1 MLSNPTSSIQ
11 QRRQMHRRQNSTP
24 TIFEAPQV
32 QPMPNM
38 AQRQHFHRRGMSV
51 DQKPQLLSPFPDRM
65 APPANPQGDNQ
76 VSNGTNLG
84 QNHPQH
90 TVQVAQQQSMAQPGP
105 PFPHFQ
111 DPAAHLNQPHPHPHH
126 PLSPAQPPLNQGGP
140 HPPPLQ
146 HGPPHHPLQPSPQQ
160 LQDLERHIRAVYGTS
175 ATVQLSV
182 LPPQV
187 TQSNKSSPMTPLDHL
202 DIAPMSSSFG
212 DPYEINLQPP
222 AEDHGFNFSL
232 PTHESD
238 NGYDSSLY
246 SSDAISPGC
255 SPSTSPRQRAFQHH
269 GHLAPGP
276 QLSLSRRP
284 SLVPMS
290 RSSTEMDGLLSPV
303 PMKQPM
309 SPQVMPFAELNLDG
323 SIEETGITAEEI
335 QAYISE
341 QDPDNHRWTCLF
353 PDCGKTFGRRENIR
367 SHVQTHLGD
376 RQFRCNH
383 CGKCFVRQHDLKR
396 HAKIHTGDKP
406 YKCPCGAGFA
416 RQDALTRHRQRGMC
430 DGAFPGAV
438 KKQARRGRPR
448 KHRPEM
454 EERLEKSSR
463 TRKALASNYESS
475 GSSDDSPGSSGY
487 SPAANVNECDSARF
501 TNLNGLHNS
510 DIQSSFSS
518 RSAESEFPASSPSV
532 LDSLDS
538 PASPLPVASAASAP
552 PAFAAL
558 SAPSDCVAP
567 SALSDFKPEESLER
581 SLHSALSAVLSPASS
596 ASPVDPSLTS
606 LPNSFNAEAA
616 SSPFDQ
622 HLSPAAQPA
631 DDSKL
636 DLDIADPTSTNND
649 DSDILQLQSSHPFD
663 GVATPPMSPVADN
676 DDFLNSNSPAKD
688 SSSENMLSVPKGANA
703 RAVARASS
711 PSKPKRTS
719 SGRTVSNPFSTPP
732 SSPPPMAAGGSFFA

>member
-518 RSAESEFPASSPSV
+518 
-532 LDSLDS
+532 
-538 PASPLPVASAASAP
+538 
-552 PAFAAL
+552 
-558 SAPSDCVAP
+558 
-567 SALSDFKPEESLER
+567 
-581 SLHSALSAVLSPASS
+581 
-596 ASPVDPSLTS
+596 
-606 LPNSFNAEAA
+606 SFNAEAA

-732 SSPPPMAAGGSFFA
+732 SSPPPMAAGGSFFADAASAGNGAFDLQPLGDPLVPVSCGGSGFGGSGEGNLGAMWDPFEEGMDSVLAGAGEIGGSAADYSWDFGEMEQ

>member
-140 HPPPLQ
+140 HPPPPLQ

-518 RSAESEFPASSPSV
+518 
-532 LDSLDS
+532 
-538 PASPLPVASAASAP
+538 
-552 PAFAAL
+552 
-558 SAPSDCVAP
+558 
-567 SALSDFKPEESLER
+567 
-581 SLHSALSAVLSPASS
+581 
-596 ASPVDPSLTS
+596 
-606 LPNSFNAEAA
+606 SFNAEAA

-732 SSPPPMAAGGSFFA
+732 SSPPPMAAGGSFFADAASAGNGAFDLQPLGDPLVPVSCGGSGFGGSGEGNLGAIWDPFEEGMDSVLAGAGEIGGSAADYSWDFGEMEQ